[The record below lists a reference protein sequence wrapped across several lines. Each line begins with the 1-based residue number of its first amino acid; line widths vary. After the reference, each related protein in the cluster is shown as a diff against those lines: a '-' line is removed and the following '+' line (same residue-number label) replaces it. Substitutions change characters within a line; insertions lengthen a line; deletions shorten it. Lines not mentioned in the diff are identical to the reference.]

1 MRYAQRLT
9 EAYRLYA
16 LKRHDAIKAA
26 KITHVVSVLRWPI
39 EEQLMQPYKHL
50 QIDVDDDEEENLL
63 EFFPASNRFIGD
75 ALDNGGS
82 VLVHW

>member
-1 MRYAQRLT
+1 MK
-9 EAYRLYA
+9 E
-16 LKRHDAIKAA
+16 A
-26 KITHVVSVLRWPI
+26 KITHVVSVLRWPV
-39 EEQLMQPYKHL
+39 EELLMKPYKHL

-63 EFFPASNRFIGD
+63 EFFPTTNRFIQN